1 MSTVGAM
8 AAIRGECLF
17 LQDSRALDKT
27 PKSDGAE
34 AHEAVALDLTHPPLA
49 EAQSRPTRK
58 QYLQGLTR
66 LLQQVEAYAKKKD
79 EIKLDRDLEDLDDMG
94 ESAVIRPMEKL
105 ISGSGKLTV
114 RYQDLERRRK
124 DHTLYRRG
132 GRKA

>member
-8 AAIRGECLF
+8 AAIRGEYLF
-17 LQDSRALDKT
+17 LQDSRALDGT
-27 PKSDGAE
+27 PKPDGVE
-34 AHEAVALDLTHPPLA
+34 AHEAVALDLTNPPLA

-94 ESAVIRPMEKL
+94 ESAA
-105 ISGSGKLTV
+105 ISPRDKIVLEGGKLTV
-114 RYQDLERRRK
+114 RCQDLERRRK

-132 GRKA
+132 GRKV

>member
-1 MSTVGAM
+1 M
-8 AAIRGECLF
+8 AAIRGEYLF
-17 LQDSRALDKT
+17 LQDARALDET
-27 PKSDGAE
+27 PKPDGVE
-34 AHEAVALDLTHPPLA
+34 AHEAVALDLTNPPLA

-79 EIKLDRDLEDLDDMG
+79 EIKLGRDLEDLDDMG
-94 ESAVIRPMEKL
+94 ESAVRGPQDSIVL
-105 ISGSGKLTV
+105 ASGKLTV

-124 DHTLYRRG
+124 DDPLSRRG